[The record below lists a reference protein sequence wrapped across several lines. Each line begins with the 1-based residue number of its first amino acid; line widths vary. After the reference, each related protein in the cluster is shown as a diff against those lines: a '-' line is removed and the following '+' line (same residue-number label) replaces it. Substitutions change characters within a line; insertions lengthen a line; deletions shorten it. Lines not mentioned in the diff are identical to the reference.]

1 MVDNKENAF
10 RTDSKI
16 LTTRLREDLDVW
28 PNTTFALIISHTEE
42 KTYMDEGVV
51 IGSNL
56 ALTFAKHIYRSDKE
70 NKYPNKVEVGVSW
83 DGVVEHDKSE
93 VSKFLVPE
101 EYVDLNNPER
111 GDYDFSV
118 LLLAK
123 SFEERNGYLGL
134 SSVIQPDVFDY
145 YVYAFIKDSKKSET
159 VKLESIKVVD
169 GNIVYTLATPHVP
182 IVGSVL
188 YYMDKNRKSYL
199 VGIPTHTVEETHHA
213 YYLSDKRL
221 DKIEYL
227 IKKIQE

>member
-1 MVDNKENAF
+1 MVNKEENTF

-28 PNTTFALIISHTEE
+28 PNTTFALIISHCDD

-70 NKYPNKVEVGVSW
+70 NKYPNKIEVGVSW

-93 VSKFLVPE
+93 VSKYLVPE
-101 EYVDLNNPER
+101 EYIDSTNPDRE
-111 GDYDFSV
+111 DYDFSV

-123 SFEERNGYLGL
+123 SFEERSGYLGL
-134 SSVIQPDVFDY
+134 SSVIQLESFDY
-145 YVYAFIKDSKKSET
+145 YVYAFINGEKKSEV
-159 VKLESIKVVD
+159 VKLQTIEVV
-169 GNIVYTLATPHVP
+169 GGSIVYTLATPHKP

-188 YYMDKNRKSYL
+188 YYMDKNRKCYL
-199 VGIPTHTVEETHHA
+199 VGIPTHSEGDKHFA
-213 YYLSDKRL
+213 FYLNDKRL
-221 DKIEYL
+221 DKMESL
-227 IKKIQE
+227 IKKLQE

>member
-1 MVDNKENAF
+1 MVNKEENNF

-28 PNTTFALIISHTEE
+28 PNTTFALIISHCED
-42 KTYMDEGVV
+42 KTYMDEGII

-93 VSKFLVPE
+93 VTKFLVPE
-101 EYVDLNNPER
+101 EYVDSSNPKRE
-111 GDYDFSV
+111 DYDFSI

-134 SSVIQPDVFDY
+134 SSVIQPEVFDY
-145 YVYAFIKDSKKSET
+145 YVYAFINGEKKSEV
-159 VKLESIKVVD
+159 VKLQTIKVVE
-169 GNIVYTLATPHVP
+169 GSIVYTLATPHKP

-199 VGIPTHTVEETHHA
+199 VAIPTHSDEENHYA
-213 YYLSDKRL
+213 YYLNDKRL
-221 DKIEYL
+221 DKIEEL
-227 IKKIQE
+227 IKKVQE